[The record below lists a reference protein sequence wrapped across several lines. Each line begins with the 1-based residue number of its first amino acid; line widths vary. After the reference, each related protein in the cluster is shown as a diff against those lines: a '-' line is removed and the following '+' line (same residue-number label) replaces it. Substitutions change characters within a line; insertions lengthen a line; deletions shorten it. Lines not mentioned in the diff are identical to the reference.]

1 MKTLQVQELFKQ
13 LGGLSPC
20 RFPPPVLDTIKTD
33 KVFRNRSKIMP
44 HYDVLAPNK
53 VPKRA
58 RGRGNAKTTSSTA
71 CKIGSI
77 GFKKK
82 ASCQLVDVPYC
93 HIATLG
99 IIDTLCCVRKEK
111 QEEARQG
118 IAEEAQQGRDAPAQ
132 GF

>member
-1 MKTLQVQELFKQ
+1 MFKQ
-13 LGGLSPC
+13 LKGLLPC
-20 RFPPPVLDTIKTD
+20 RFPPPVLDTIETD
-33 KVFRNRSKIMP
+33 KVFRNRSKITP

-53 VPKRA
+53 APKRA
-58 RGRGNAKTTSSTA
+58 QGRGNARSV
-71 CKIGSI
+71 

-99 IIDTLCCVRKEK
+99 IIDTLCCARKEK

-118 IAEEAQQGRDAPAQ
+118 VAEEAQQGRDAPAQ